1 MIASWKGRKNLID
14 LLSLFLCVCVCACG
28 GAPVFFSICFF
39 SRPLM
44 MMLFIFSR
52 ALWFRLTTPMATI
65 KEVGH
70 SRMCRRLCVPLLAET
85 NGRKVEEEERRKRRI
100 FCFHRDKGRFVLLL
114 PSLDFWEEN
123 QKTIE
128 FFTQFLDNQSTSDSR
143 NFSATLVWLFVGN
156 EQVISFPCYICIFDN
171 DLSQPLL
178 QKKLLFPFFFN
189 SLTSVF
195 SLFLDGRVPPHP
207 RDRIYNFFSFI

>member
-1 MIASWKGRKNLID
+1 MIASWKGRKRRGKKPYRSS
-14 LLSLFLCVCVCACG
+14 LSLFLCVCACG

-178 QKKLLFPFFFN
+178 QKKLLLPFFF
-189 SLTSVF
+189 
-195 SLFLDGRVPPHP
+195 
-207 RDRIYNFFSFI
+207 

>member
-1 MIASWKGRKNLID
+1 
-14 LLSLFLCVCVCACG
+14 
-28 GAPVFFSICFF
+28 
-39 SRPLM
+39 
-44 MMLFIFSR
+44 MLFIFSR

-178 QKKLLFPFFFN
+178 QKKLLFPFFLTHLLPYFLY
-189 SLTSVF
+189 SLTEEYLRIPETEF
-195 SLFLDGRVPPHP
+195 IIFFLLFKKKKEVRKQS
-207 RDRIYNFFSFI
+207 N